1 MTPATFFSGYVT
13 IIGRPNV
20 GKSTFM
26 NRILGTKIS
35 ITTAKPQTTRD
46 RILGI
51 WNDPDTQIVFLDTP
65 GIHVSDKALN
75 RYMLDKAVSTISDAD
90 IALVMADHLD
100 TPETLLEVSGFVQKA
115 RKESLLV
122 LNKVD
127 LMNESVACERL
138 ERLGRVYDFTYRC
151 TISSTLGTG
160 IDDLMAQ
167 IKKRLPEGP
176 RYFPEDMITDSPMR
190 FICKEL
196 IREKVFTLLQKEIP
210 YAVAV
215 EIEEYREEAPVLIRA
230 AIHVE
235 KDSQKRILIGSGGRM
250 LKEIGTQ
257 ARRDIEDL
265 VGERVFLELFVK
277 VTRDWS
283 KSPKS
288 LKDLGYK

>member
-1 MTPATFFSGYVT
+1 MTPAAFFSGYVT

-26 NRILGTKIS
+26 NHILGTKIS

-65 GIHVSDKALN
+65 GIHASDKALN

-100 TPETLLEVSGFVQKA
+100 TPETLLEVAGFVQKA
-115 RKESLLV
+115 RKESFLV

-127 LMNESVACERL
+127 LMSESVACERL
-138 ERLGRVYDFTYRC
+138 EQLGRVYDFTYRC

-160 IDDLMAQ
+160 IDDLMVQ

>member
-1 MTPATFFSGYVT
+1 
-13 IIGRPNV
+13 
-20 GKSTFM
+20 M

-138 ERLGRVYDFTYRC
+138 ERLGRVYDFTYQC

-283 KSPKS
+283 KNPKS